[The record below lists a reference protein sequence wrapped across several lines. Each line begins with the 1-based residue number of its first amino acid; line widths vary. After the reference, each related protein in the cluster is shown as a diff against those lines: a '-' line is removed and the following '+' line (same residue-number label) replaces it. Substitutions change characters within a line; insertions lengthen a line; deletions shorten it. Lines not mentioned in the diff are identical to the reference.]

1 MDVNSAH
8 KKIASKE
15 KLEFLQALDRRLKE
29 FITFHNVAQTA
40 IESLDLNEMLHNA
53 LEEVAEFMAVEV
65 AVISFTNEQDKNSIT
80 LAHGDVST
88 SFINGLEAKPVRYR
102 RVSDSHLA
110 GAPIVIEDTER
121 HPQLVDSSIIQEGFR
136 SIASVPLK
144 SSGTVIGTLFVGSH
158 GLHPFTSEDIQLL
171 TAFGEG
177 LGPVLKAATL
187 LRTVEDK
194 NLQLVSQNEALRSHQ
209 QALLRRT
216 KEAEEANQL
225 KSEFLARISH
235 ELRTP
240 LNAIIGF
247 SELTLDEI
255 PGPVNEDQKQCL
267 ADILSAGK
275 HLLNLVEEVL
285 DISKIESGR
294 TELNLKRLSPHR
306 ILDSVGKVLAPM
318 LSRRGQKLN
327 IAIDDKLSGLY
338 ADESKLEQV
347 LFNLLSNASKFS
359 PDNAEIKVAAV
370 RQGTQCHFSV
380 IDRGIGINPEDRK
393 RVFEPFFHIN
403 TPFIKDEEGTGLG
416 LTVAKS
422 IIEKHGGRMWLESEC
437 DAGSAFRF
445 TVPLKPEV
453 KRGLCKTSAR

>member
-1 MDVNSAH
+1 MDVNSAQ
-8 KKIASKE
+8 KNITSKE

-40 IESLDLNEMLHNA
+40 IESLDLNEILRNA
-53 LEEVAEFMAVEV
+53 LKEVAELLAVEV
-65 AVISFTNEQDKNSIT
+65 AVISFTNNQDNNSIT
-80 LAHGDVST
+80 VAHGDVSA
-88 SFINGLEAKPVRYR
+88 SFINGLGTKSLRYR
-102 RVSDSHLA
+102 GVSDSHLA
-110 GAPIVIEDTER
+110 GVPIVIEDIEKYP
-121 HPQLVDSSIIQEGFR
+121 HLVDASITRERFR
-136 SIASVPLK
+136 SMASVPLK
-144 SSGTVIGTLFVGSH
+144 SSGVPTGTLFIGSH
-158 GLHPFTSEDIQLL
+158 SLHPFTSEDIQLL

-194 NLQLVSQNEALRSHQ
+194 NLQLVAQNEALRLHQ

-255 PGPVNEDQKQCL
+255 PGPINEEQKQCL
-267 ADILSAGK
+267 ADIHSAGK

-285 DISKIESGR
+285 DISKIESDR

-306 ILDSVGKVLAPM
+306 ILESVSKVMASVLG
-318 LSRRGQKLN
+318 RRGQKLN
-327 IAIDDKLSGLY
+327 IVIDKKLPDLY
-338 ADESKLEQV
+338 ADENKLEQV

-359 PDNAEIKVAAV
+359 PDNAEIKIEVG
-370 RQGTQCHFSV
+370 RQGAQCHFSV
-380 IDRGIGINPEDRK
+380 IDRGVGIRPEDQK
-393 RVFEPFFHIN
+393 RIFEPFFHRIAPFAIN
-403 TPFIKDEEGTGLG
+403 EEGTGLG

-422 IIEKHGGRMWLESEC
+422 IIEKHGGRIWMESEG
-437 DAGSAFRF
+437 DAGSTFCF
-445 TVPLKPEV
+445 TVPLKPEFSPD
-453 KRGLCKTSAR
+453 L

>member
-1 MDVNSAH
+1 MDVNSVQ

-40 IESLDLNEMLHNA
+40 IESLDLKEMLRNA
-53 LEEVAEFMAVEV
+53 LQEAAELLAVEV
-65 AVISFTNEQDKNSIT
+65 AVISFTNNQDNNSIT
-80 LAHGDVST
+80 VAHGDVSS
-88 SFINGLEAKPVRYR
+88 SFINGLEAKSVHYR
-102 RVSDSHLA
+102 RVSDSYLS
-110 GAPIVIEDTER
+110 GVPIVIEDTEKY
-121 HPQLVDSSIIQEGFR
+121 PQLVDSAIIQERFR

-144 SSGTVIGTLFVGSH
+144 SSGAVIGTLFVGSH

-187 LRTVEDK
+187 LHAVEDK
-194 NLQLVSQNEALRSHQ
+194 NLQLVSQNEALRLHQ
-209 QALLRRT
+209 RALLRRT
-216 KEAEEANQL
+216 REAEEANQL

-255 PGPVNEDQKQCL
+255 PGPVNEEQKQCL

-285 DISKIESGR
+285 DISKMESGR
-294 TELNLKRLSPHR
+294 TELDLKRLSPHR
-306 ILDSVGKVLAPM
+306 ILDSVSKVMVPM
-318 LSRRGQKLN
+318 LGRRGQKLN
-327 IAIDDKLSGLY
+327 IAIDNKLSGLY

-359 PDNAEIKVAAV
+359 PDNAEIKVEAV
-370 RQGTQCHFSV
+370 RQESQCHFSV
-380 IDRGIGINPEDRK
+380 IDRGIGIRPEDQK

-403 TPFIKDEEGTGLG
+403 TPFRKDEEGTGLG

-422 IIEKHGGRMWLESEC
+422 IVEKHGGRMWMESKC
-437 DAGSAFRF
+437 DSGSIFCF
-445 TVPLKPEV
+445 TVPLKPGI
-453 KRGLCKTSAR
+453 KRGLCKTSAK